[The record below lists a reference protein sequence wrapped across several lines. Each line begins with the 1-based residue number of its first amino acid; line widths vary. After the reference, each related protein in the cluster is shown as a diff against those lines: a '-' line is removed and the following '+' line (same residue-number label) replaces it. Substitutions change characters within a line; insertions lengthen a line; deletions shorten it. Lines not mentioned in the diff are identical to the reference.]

1 MIITNLT
8 AALPEKVPSFG
19 TKNRAA
25 DENATRPNNR
35 SSDWSAQ
42 STLHCKGACVSVPR
56 AERIFKVAERAA
68 WLEACEIGTFA
79 GSADD
84 VRDGFIHLSALDQLS
99 GTLAR
104 HFKGKTDL
112 VLIVLDSSEF
122 GTDLKW
128 EASRNG
134 ELFPHLHAS
143 FPTSAARA
151 VHALAT
157 DENGV
162 PVLPADL

>member
-1 MIITNLT
+1 MIIPILT
-8 AALPEKVPSFG
+8 AALTEKVPSFG
-19 TKNRAA
+19 TKKRAA

-35 SSDWSAQ
+35 SSDRSAQ
-42 STLHCKGACVSVPR
+42 STSPYKGACVSVPR
-56 AERIFKVAERAA
+56 AERVFKVAERAA
-68 WLEACEIGTFA
+68 WLEACGIGTFI
-79 GSADD
+79 GSVDD
-84 VRDGFIHLSALDQLS
+84 ARDGFIHLSALDQLS

-112 VLIVLDSSEF
+112 VLIVFESSEL

-134 ELFPHLHAS
+134 ELFPHFHAS
-143 FPTSAARA
+143 LPTSAARA

-162 PVLPADL
+162 SILPTDF

>member
-1 MIITNLT
+1 L
-8 AALPEKVPSFG
+8 EQ
-19 TKNRAA
+19 KNRAA

-35 SSDWSAQ
+35 SSDRSAQ
-42 STLHCKGACVSVPR
+42 STLHCKGAAVNVPR
-56 AERIFKVAERAA
+56 AARVFKVAERAA
-68 WLEACEIGTFA
+68 WSEACRIGTFA

-84 VRDGFIHLSALDQLS
+84 MRDGFIHLSALDQLS
-99 GTLAR
+99 RTLAR
-104 HFKGKTDL
+104 HFNGKTDL
-112 VLIVLDSSEF
+112 VLIVFESSEL

-128 EASRNG
+128 EPSRNG
-134 ELFPHLHAS
+134 EFFPHLYA
-143 FPTSAARA
+143 PLPASAARA